1 MNQKLLLQYKSI
13 NRQITKLQSQSD
25 LNNLQKHYLNILLNL
40 KQQILNWVENIPKNY
55 QSSLKDFVI
64 NGKSKFYC
72 ARFYDLDISVFEN
85 CQHYLSVK
93 ENIDEKNNF
102 NSSIIIN

>member
-1 MNQKLLLQYKSI
+1 MNQKLLLQYQSI
-13 NRQITKLQSQSD
+13 NKQIIKLQSQAD

-40 KQQILNWVENIPKNY
+40 KQQILNWIESIPKNY
-55 QSSLKDFVI
+55 QKSLKDFVI

-85 CQHYLSVK
+85 CQHYLNNK
-93 ENIDEKNNF
+93 ENINEKDNF
-102 NSSIIIN
+102 NSSFIIN